1 MSIKLLPTEKKHAGM
16 TLEFQGWLRHFSI
29 PLKLQQENPAPWA
42 QWTHSCPPYN
52 LGSGHQSTRMA
63 RDMIMCFL
71 CPMKWQSQLY
81 KIVYLWDRWDPFWSI
96 QVSQQIYPSLI
107 WHLPTSDSEKE
118 KQTQPGFF
126 YNHHILISPKSKLR
140 QLSLPSP
147 TLQSPGL
154 SRVLSHLHSR
164 LLLSDAPHGPGG
176 PLLELQICRVS
187 SYGGHQHFQ
196 GTCLGSMIRP
206 SAVRYSRE
214 IHQNK

>member
-1 MSIKLLPTEKKHAGM
+1 MDTQLPT
-16 TLEFQGWLRHFSI
+16 
-29 PLKLQQENPAPWA
+29 LQPGIRAPVNP
-42 QWTHSCPPYN
+42 HGKGY
-52 LGSGHQSTRMA
+52 
-63 RDMIMCFL
+63 DMCFL

-81 KIVYLWDRWDPFWSI
+81 KIVYLWDRWDLFWLI

-118 KQTQPGFF
+118 KQIQPGIFH
-126 YNHHILISPKSKLR
+126 NHHILISPKSKLR

-154 SRVLSHLHSR
+154 SCVLSHLHSR

-196 GTCLGSMIRP
+196 GTCLGSLIRP
-206 SAVRYSRE
+206 NCSRFTF
-214 IHQNK
+214 NKVGSPVGAF